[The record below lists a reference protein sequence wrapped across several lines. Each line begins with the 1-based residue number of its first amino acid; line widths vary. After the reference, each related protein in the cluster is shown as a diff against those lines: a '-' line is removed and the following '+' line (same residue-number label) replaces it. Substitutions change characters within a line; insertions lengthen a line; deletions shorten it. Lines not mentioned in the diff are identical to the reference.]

1 MRRTTLMIPLCLSLA
16 FCLALPQT
24 FAGIPVG
31 RLAEQMA
38 GFDTSAM
45 DPATAGIVDNFN
57 VNPNAVDMTLNTCTE
72 NPASGASFQ
81 PLPLDSNWEN
91 TARATPR
98 TTVED
103 PVNYSPNTYFP
114 PGNSYPSNDPNNPGN
129 PGTPGEP
136 DDPGV
141 SPPNPPTVTPEP
153 ATILLMVAGLG
164 GLYPFIRSRRRPVA

>member
-1 MRRTTLMIPLCLSLA
+1 MRRTTLIIPLCLSLA

-45 DPATAGIVDNFN
+45 DPATAGIVDSFN

-81 PLPLDSNWEN
+81 PSPLESNWEN

-98 TTVED
+98 TTVEN
-103 PVNYSPNTYFP
+103 PVSYSPNTYFP
-114 PGNSYPSNDPNNPGN
+114 PSNNYPPSDNYPNNPG
-129 PGTPGEP
+129 TSTSP
-136 DDPGV
+136 DDPDG
-141 SPPNPPTVTPEP
+141 PDNPPTMTPEP

-164 GLYPFIRSRRRPVA
+164 GLYPFIRSRRRPMV